1 MSASK
6 VITSKGS
13 RHYKVMDIEKLKKKR
28 QLNVQEQNALDK
40 HRIYQEASNW
50 RNNGIP
56 KGLKSALEEK
66 GIDTDKSIFLHYEQD
81 FPGVSTDEGTVL
93 TPEGRFYEF
102 EMDLNAKR
110 TEVVELYLLEDITSK
125 VEINKHKLGSG
136 STWGFLAL
144 EVISELNQY

>member
-1 MSASK
+1 
-6 VITSKGS
+6 
-13 RHYKVMDIEKLKKKR
+13 MDIEKLKNKR

-40 HRIYQEASNW
+40 YRIYREASYW
-50 RNNGIP
+50 RNIGIP
-56 KGLKSALEEK
+56 IGLKSALEEK
-66 GIDTDKSIFLHYEQD
+66 GVDTDKSIYLQYEQD

-110 TEVVELYLLEDITSK
+110 TEVVEFYLWEEITSK
-125 VEINKHKLGSG
+125 VEINEHKPGTG

-144 EVISELNQY
+144 EVISELNQC

>member
-1 MSASK
+1 
-6 VITSKGS
+6 
-13 RHYKVMDIEKLKKKR
+13 MDIEKLKNKR

-40 HRIYQEASNW
+40 YRIYREASYW
-50 RNNGIP
+50 RKSGIP
-56 KGLKSALEEK
+56 FGLKSALEEK
-66 GIDTDKSIFLHYEQD
+66 GIDTNKSIYLQYEQD

-110 TEVVELYLLEDITSK
+110 TEVVEFYLWEEITSK
-125 VEINKHKLGSG
+125 VEINEHKPGTG

-144 EVISELNQY
+144 EVISELNQC